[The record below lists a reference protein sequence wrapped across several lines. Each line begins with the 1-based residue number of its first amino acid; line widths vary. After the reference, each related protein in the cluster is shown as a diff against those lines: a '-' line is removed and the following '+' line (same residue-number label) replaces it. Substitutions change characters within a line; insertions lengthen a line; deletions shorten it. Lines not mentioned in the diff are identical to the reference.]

1 MRIAKLISVGSLA
14 TLNARLTFSE
24 HHRVSG
30 SGTTAECL
38 VGEPT
43 CQPISTITMPNHH
56 S

>member
-1 MRIAKLISVGSLA
+1 MQIAKLIFVGSLTSSLILA
-14 TLNARLTFSE
+14 FSE

-43 CQPISTITMPNHH
+43 CQSLSTITMPNHH